1 MHRRWASRTS
11 ASRLH
16 LSELRPEQS
25 AALVEAMLQATMLP
39 AALQQLIARKAEGNP
54 FFIEEVTTALLE
66 RGVLQQR
73 DGSYVLARP
82 VEQIHIPNTVQ
93 EVILSRID
101 RLEREAKDALQL
113 ASVIGREFTARL
125 LGRISDVQ
133 TQLDG
138 TLQELK
144 ALELIFQKAYFP
156 ELAYMFKHAL
166 THDVAYSRCCWSGA
180 RRCIASWQRPSRSC
194 MPTGSRR
201 IRDAGLPLRAGEA
214 WPKALQYLDLA
225 GEKATAAYANQ
236 DALEFY
242 AQALDVSTRLG
253 ETALAT
259 SAVVARKRGLV
270 NLGVSNFPAAIVD
283 FECSLSTAPGLRDRH
298 LEGSVLAV
306 RGFAEI
312 IFHRFEAAR
321 RRCAP
326 R

>member
-1 MHRRWASRTS
+1 M
-11 ASRLH
+11 
-16 LSELRPEQS
+16 
-25 AALVEAMLQATMLP
+25 EAMLQATMLP

-166 THDVAYSRCCWSGA
+166 THDRPTHAAAGAAQGAASHRGSGHRGA
-180 RRCIASWQRPSRSC
+180 VCRPA
-194 MPTGSRR
+194 PGAV
-201 IRDAGLPLRAGEA
+201 RDAGLPLRAGGGVAQGAAA
-214 WPKALQYLDLA
+214 WTWP
-225 GEKATAAYANQ
+225 GRRRRRPTP
-236 DALEFY
+236 
-242 AQALDVSTRLG
+242 TRTHWSSMRRRSMSPQLG

-283 FECSLSTAPGLRDRH
+283 FECSLNTARGCTGTWRDQCWPCVASRSYYSTALR
-298 LEGSVLAV
+298 
-306 RGFAEI
+306 
-312 IFHRFEAAR
+312 
-321 RRCAP
+321 
-326 R
+326 